1 MMTLPH
7 YENAYIDISK
17 LQEYCLNE
25 NHPRGKHKAI
35 VFRRTLVITGNE
47 AIMLR
52 NSIMQALQV
61 SEASEI
67 GQDKYGTRFSAD
79 LSVTINQRSAVV
91 RTLWIIKHDE
101 TFPRL
106 ITVYVK

>member
-1 MMTLPH
+1 MTLPH
-7 YENAYIDISK
+7 YENAYIDIAK

-35 VFRRTLVITGNE
+35 VFRRTLGITGNE
-47 AIMLR
+47 AIMLK

-79 LSVTINQRSAVV
+79 LSVTINHRSAVV

-106 ITVYVK
+106 ITAYVK